1 MMALIFAGLDAL
13 EVVAPPPYVF
23 LIGSL
28 FSPFSNCALLIA
40 SVILVP
46 QSHNSRKELIG
57 DDKSLLFNAN
67 SKFLMIILIWSFS
80 FGLLTILDAC
90 HVFREG
96 LPNSLLS
103 GLQIF

>member
-57 DDKSLLFNAN
+57 DDKSLLG
-67 SKFLMIILIWSFS
+67 SIGKSQGWQMQHR
-80 FGLLTILDAC
+80 AC
-90 HVFREG
+90 CEIRRAKQDTV
-96 LPNSLLS
+96 PSSLV
-103 GLQIF
+103 GVGAWRAWYIG